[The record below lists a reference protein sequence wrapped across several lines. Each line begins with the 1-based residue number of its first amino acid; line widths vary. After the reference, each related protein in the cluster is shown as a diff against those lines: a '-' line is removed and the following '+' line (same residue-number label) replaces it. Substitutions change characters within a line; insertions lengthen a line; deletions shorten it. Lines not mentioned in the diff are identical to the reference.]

1 MRSVEGAHGWPEAR
15 LAASGAGRTMFSG
28 ALLFFLVLAATP
40 GWAAPPEGGSTGSGP
55 AYQTRLRE
63 LQNRVVA
70 LKEEIFRT
78 KTRLTLIKERLL
90 NNVIAESKLVLV
102 HDNDLSGSYKVM
114 EVVYYL
120 DDNKIYFGDSSSA
133 EARGTKA
140 FNVYD
145 GNVIPGH
152 HVLAV
157 EYVLK
162 GDSAFFTYLEAFRFR
177 VRSTFTF
184 FAPRGRISVV
194 RAKLYERGGALSDF
208 RDRPHVKFDTE
219 QLPYTREN
227 LQKVSSGP

>member
-1 MRSVEGAHGWPEAR
+1 MRCVDGAPGC
-15 LAASGAGRTMFSG
+15 SGARQRVPGFGRALLVG
-28 ALLFFLVLAATP
+28 ALLTCLLVAAP
-40 GWAAPPEGGSTGSGP
+40 PAWAAPPEEGSKGNDA

-70 LKEEIFRT
+70 LKDEIFRT

-102 HDNDLSGSYKVM
+102 HDNDLSGSYRVE

-120 DDNKIYFGDSSSA
+120 DDNKIYYGDSQSA
-133 EARGTKA
+133 EARGSKA

-162 GDSAFFTYLEAFRFR
+162 GDSGFFTYLEAFRFR
-177 VRSTFTF
+177 IRSTYTF
-184 FAPRGRISVV
+184 FAPRGRITVV
-194 RAKLYERGGALSDF
+194 RANLYERGGALSDF
-208 RDRPHVKFDTE
+208 RDRPHVKFDVE

-227 LQKVSSGP
+227 LQKVSAGQ